1 MKNSKKKYSGNKVLN
16 IFAIIFEVIFSLI
29 VIVNTFQMLWCGIG
43 GIGHLI
49 NDGGIDNYTKN
60 YIFDDSI
67 LENEDVP
74 IGYRDLTNED
84 MYIIKE
90 YDVSNGEIVIYYWTK
105 IISREILYI
114 CLILVCE
121 LIRRFLANDNLKNP
135 YIRILYT

>member
-60 YIFDDSI
+60 YILCQDKSK
-67 LENEDVP
+67 
-74 IGYRDLTNED
+74 G
-84 MYIIKE
+84 
-90 YDVSNGEIVIYYWTK
+90 
-105 IISREILYI
+105 
-114 CLILVCE
+114 
-121 LIRRFLANDNLKNP
+121 IRAKKFPQLKHTHGP
-135 YIRILYT
+135 L